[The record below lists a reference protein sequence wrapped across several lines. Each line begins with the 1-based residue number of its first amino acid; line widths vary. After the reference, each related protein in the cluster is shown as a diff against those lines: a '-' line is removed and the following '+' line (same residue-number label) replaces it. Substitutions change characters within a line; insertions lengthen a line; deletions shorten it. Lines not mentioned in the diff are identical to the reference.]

1 MNKKVII
8 GGIGALC
15 LAVGIGAVII
25 KTKEKKEVEEKPYLQ
40 EEYVQNEISKL
51 DEGMSDKERQ
61 KYIDLKIK
69 GADIWQDKYDQ
80 SKEAYFDLSEKEVIV
95 TRDMGV
101 EFINDVRPY
110 TNKGGYKDKLEDMK
124 KLTTEGLGNMLYE
137 KLSGLQPALSE
148 GFRKLEVKEVKPV
161 QYERQEDGTLLWSF
175 DTVEDI
181 IDSNDKVVGTQQA
194 EIKLLFAKVDG
205 EWKIVDYI
213 PRKY

>member
-15 LAVGIGAVII
+15 IAIGIGTVVI
-25 KTKEKKEVEEKPYLQ
+25 KTKEKKEVEKKPYLQ

-51 DEGMSDKERQ
+51 DENLDERF
-61 KYIDLKIK
+61 KRGKRNNIAGYK
-69 GADIWQDKYDQ
+69 IWQDKYDF
-80 SKEAYFDLSEKEVIV
+80 SREAYFELSEKEVVV

-137 KLSGLQPALSE
+137 NLSGLQPALSE

-181 IDSNDKVVGTQQA
+181 IDSNDKVVGTQEA
-194 EIKLLFAKVDG
+194 EIKLLFAKVNG
-205 EWKIVDYI
+205 EWKIADYI

>member
-1 MNKKVII
+1 MNKKIII

-25 KTKEKKEVEEKPYLQ
+25 KTKEKKEVEKKPYLQ

-51 DEGMSDKERQ
+51 DDGLDKNKKVGERNNVAGN
-61 KYIDLKIK
+61 K
-69 GADIWQDKYDQ
+69 IWQDKYDF
-80 SKEAYFDLSEKEVIV
+80 SKKAYFDLSEKEVIV

-181 IDSNDKVVGTQQA
+181 IDLNDKVVNTQQA

-205 EWKIVDYI
+205 EWKIADYI

>member
-40 EEYVQNEISKL
+40 EEYVKNEISKL
-51 DEGMSDKERQ
+51 DEGLEKNMNIGKE
-61 KYIDLKIK
+61 INMK

-80 SKEAYFDLSEKEVIV
+80 SKEAYFELSEKEVIV

-181 IDSNDKVVGTQQA
+181 IDLNDKVVNTQQA

>member
-25 KTKEKKEVEEKPYLQ
+25 KTKEKKEVEKKQYLQ

-51 DEGMSDKERQ
+51 DEGQEKRKVDGEKFN
-61 KYIDLKIK
+61 IK
-69 GADIWQDKYDQ
+69 GASIWQDKYDF
-80 SKEAYFDLSEKEVIV
+80 SEKDYFDFSEKEVIV

-148 GFRKLEVKEVKPV
+148 GFRKLEVKDVKV
-161 QYERQEDGTLLWSF
+161 GNYQRLEDGTVLWEFAS
-175 DTVEDI
+175 VEDI
-181 IDSNDKVVGTQQA
+181 IDNNDKVVGTQEA

>member
-1 MNKKVII
+1 MNKKIII

-25 KTKEKKEVEEKPYLQ
+25 KTKEKKEVEKKPYLQ

-51 DEGMSDKERQ
+51 DDGLDKNKKVGERNNVAGN
-61 KYIDLKIK
+61 K
-69 GADIWQDKYDQ
+69 IWQDKYDF

-181 IDSNDKVVGTQQA
+181 IDLNDKVVNTQQA

-205 EWKIVDYI
+205 EWKIADYI

>member
-25 KTKEKKEVEEKPYLQ
+25 KTKEKKEVEKKPYLQ
-40 EEYVQNEISKL
+40 EEYVKNEISKL
-51 DEGMSDKERQ
+51 DEGLEKNIKIGKE
-61 KYIDLKIK
+61 INMK

-80 SKEAYFDLSEKEVIV
+80 SKGVYFDLSEKEVVV

-137 KLSGLQPALSE
+137 NLSGLQPALSE

-181 IDSNDKVVGTQQA
+181 IDNNDKVVGTQEA
-194 EIKLLFAKVDG
+194 EIKLLFAKVNG
-205 EWKIVDYI
+205 EWKIADYI

>member
-1 MNKKVII
+1 MNKKIII

-25 KTKEKKEVEEKPYLQ
+25 KTKEKKEVEKKPYLQ

-51 DEGMSDKERQ
+51 DDGLDKNKKVGERNNVAGN
-61 KYIDLKIK
+61 K
-69 GADIWQDKYDQ
+69 IWQDKYDF
-80 SKEAYFDLSEKEVIV
+80 SKKAYFDLSEKEVIV
-95 TRDMGV
+95 SRDMGV

-181 IDSNDKVVGTQQA
+181 IDLNDKVVNTQQA

-205 EWKIVDYI
+205 EWKIADYI

>member
-51 DEGMSDKERQ
+51 DENLDERF
-61 KYIDLKIK
+61 KRGKRNNIAGYK
-69 GADIWQDKYDQ
+69 IWQDKYDF
-80 SKEAYFDLSEKEVIV
+80 SREAYFDLSEKEVIV

-181 IDSNDKVVGTQQA
+181 IDLNDKVVNTQQA

>member
-25 KTKEKKEVEEKPYLQ
+25 KTKEKKEVEKKPYLQ

-51 DEGMSDKERQ
+51 DDGLDKNKKIGERNNVVGN
-61 KYIDLKIK
+61 K
-69 GADIWQDKYDQ
+69 IWQDKYDF
-80 SKEAYFDLSEKEVIV
+80 SREAYFDLSEKEVIV

-137 KLSGLQPALSE
+137 NLSGLQPALSE

-181 IDSNDKVVGTQQA
+181 IDNNDKVVGTQEA
-194 EIKLLFAKVDG
+194 EIKLLFAKVNG
-205 EWKIVDYI
+205 EWKIADYI

>member
-1 MNKKVII
+1 MNKKIII

-15 LAVGIGAVII
+15 LAIGIGTVII

-51 DEGMSDKERQ
+51 DENLDERF
-61 KYIDLKIK
+61 KRGKRNNIAGYK
-69 GADIWQDKYDQ
+69 IWQDKYDF
-80 SKEAYFDLSEKEVIV
+80 SREAYFDLSEKEVIV

-181 IDSNDKVVGTQQA
+181 IDNNDKVVGKQEA

-205 EWKIVDYI
+205 EWKIADYI

>member
-1 MNKKVII
+1 
-8 GGIGALC
+8 
-15 LAVGIGAVII
+15 
-25 KTKEKKEVEEKPYLQ
+25 KEKKEVEKKPYLQ

-148 GFRKLEVKEVKPV
+148 GFR
-161 QYERQEDGTLLWSF
+161 
-175 DTVEDI
+175 
-181 IDSNDKVVGTQQA
+181 
-194 EIKLLFAKVDG
+194 
-205 EWKIVDYI
+205 
-213 PRKY
+213 

>member
-1 MNKKVII
+1 MNKKIII

-40 EEYVQNEISKL
+40 EEYVKNEISKL
-51 DEGMSDKERQ
+51 DEGLEKNMKIGKE
-61 KYIDLKIK
+61 INMK

-80 SKEAYFDLSEKEVIV
+80 SKEAYFELSEKEVIV

-124 KLTTEGLGNMLYE
+124 KLTTERLGNMLYE

-181 IDSNDKVVGTQQA
+181 IDLNDKVVNTQQA

>member
-51 DEGMSDKERQ
+51 DEGKE
-61 KYIDLKIK
+61 KLKEI
-69 GADIWQDKYDQ
+69 GERNNIAGHEIWQDKYDF
-80 SKEAYFDLSEKEVIV
+80 SEKDYFDFSEKEVIV
-95 TRDMGV
+95 TRDMGI

-137 KLSGLQPALSE
+137 QLIGLQPALSE
-148 GFRKLEVKEVKPV
+148 GFRKLEVKDVKV
-161 QYERQEDGTLLWSF
+161 GNYQRLEDGTVLWEFAS
-175 DTVEDI
+175 VEDI
-181 IDSNDKVVGTQQA
+181 IDSNDKVVGTQEA

>member
-51 DEGMSDKERQ
+51 DDGLEKRLNGGKRNNIAGHE
-61 KYIDLKIK
+61 
-69 GADIWQDKYDQ
+69 IWQDKYDF
-80 SKEAYFDLSEKEVIV
+80 SREAYFDLSEKEVIV

-148 GFRKLEVKEVKPV
+148 GFRKLEVKEVKAGN
-161 QYERQEDGTLLWSF
+161 YERQEDGTLLWSF

-181 IDSNDKVVGTQQA
+181 IDLNDKVVNTQQA

>member
-40 EEYVQNEISKL
+40 EEYVKNEISKL
-51 DEGMSDKERQ
+51 DDGLDKNKKVGERNNVAGN
-61 KYIDLKIK
+61 K
-69 GADIWQDKYDQ
+69 IWQDKYDF
-80 SKEAYFDLSEKEVIV
+80 SREAYFDLSEKEVIV
-95 TRDMGV
+95 TRDIGV

-181 IDSNDKVVGTQQA
+181 IDLNDKVVNTQQA

>member
-1 MNKKVII
+1 MNKKIII

-15 LAVGIGAVII
+15 LAIGIGTVII
-25 KTKEKKEVEEKPYLQ
+25 KTKEKKEVEKKPYLQ

-51 DEGMSDKERQ
+51 DDGLDKNKKVGERNNVAGN
-61 KYIDLKIK
+61 K
-69 GADIWQDKYDQ
+69 IWQDKYDF

-181 IDSNDKVVGTQQA
+181 IDLNDKVVNTQQA

>member
-25 KTKEKKEVEEKPYLQ
+25 KTKEKKDVEKKPYLQ
-40 EEYVQNEISKL
+40 EEYVKNEISKL
-51 DEGMSDKERQ
+51 DEGLEKNMKIGKE
-61 KYIDLKIK
+61 INMK

-80 SKEAYFDLSEKEVIV
+80 SKEAYFDLSEKEVII

-101 EFINDVRPY
+101 EFINDIRPY

-181 IDSNDKVVGTQQA
+181 IDLNDKVVNTQQA
-194 EIKLLFAKVDG
+194 EIKLLFAKVDD